1 MLHIQDLSVCCDDAK
16 ILNQL
21 NLHIKP
27 GELHVIMGPNG
38 AGKSTF
44 AKVLSGDDRVSVTT
58 GEIRYQGQ
66 DLLAQEPEE
75 RAQNGVF
82 IGFQMPPEIPGINNK
97 AFLKDA
103 YNACQ
108 RAKQKTELS
117 EGEFDSL
124 VQSLIDLY
132 SFSSFDVFLSRN
144 VNEGFSGGERKKNE
158 IWQML
163 VLEPDLVLLD
173 EPDSGLDVDAL
184 RFICKTIEKFRQHH
198 PQNAMCIVTH
208 NPKLGQLL
216 RPDHVHILF
225 DGSIVCSGG
234 AALMQALEHK
244 SYQDVLESLR

>member
-16 ILNQL
+16 ILNHL

-27 GELHVIMGPNG
+27 SELHVIMGPNG

-44 AKVLSGDDRVSVTT
+44 AKVLSGDDRVSVID
-58 GEIRYQGQ
+58 GGICYQGK
-66 DLLAQEPEE
+66 DLLEQEPEE
-75 RAQNGVF
+75 RAQGGVF

-97 AFLKDA
+97 SFLKDA
-103 YNACQ
+103 YNACR
-108 RAKQKTELS
+108 RAQHKPELS
-117 EGEFDSL
+117 DEEFDALLHSIL
-124 VQSLIDLY
+124 DAY
-132 SFSSFDVFLSRN
+132 AFSSFDAFLSRN

-163 VLEPDLVLLD
+163 VLEPEFVLLD

-184 RFICKTIEKFRQHH
+184 RFICKTIEKFRTLH

-216 RPDHVHILF
+216 VPDHVHILL
-225 DGSIVCSGG
+225 DGTIVCSGD
-234 AALMQALEHK
+234 ASLMLALEHK
-244 SYQDVLESLR
+244 SYQEVLESLR